1 MGDDRKMFSE
11 LFIAVGEAANAM
23 EYD

>member
-1 MGDDRKMFSE
+1 MGDDRKIFSE